1 MRDIDRQA
9 AARALRSTGFNFLR
23 RGADLTLSMSGAR
36 WRLVDESPETFI
48 FRPVGPSGAPLPSL
62 PGDEMVLRLADVEGI
77 TWDRLPR
84 QQYRSQ
90 IRFHFHSGELW
101 TFSARLDDS
110 LLD

>member
-9 AARALRSTGFNFLR
+9 AARVLRSTGFNFLR

-36 WRLVDESPETFI
+36 WRLVDETPETFT
-48 FRPVGPSGAPLPSL
+48 FRPVGPSGAPLPSQ
-62 PGDEMVLRLADVEGI
+62 PGEEMVLRLAEVEGI
-77 TWDRLPR
+77 TWDRLPK

-90 IRFHFHSGELW
+90 VRFHFHSGELW

>member
-9 AARALRSTGFNFLR
+9 ATRVLRSTGFNFLR
-23 RGADLTLSMSGAR
+23 RGADLTLSMSGAK
-36 WRLVDESPETFI
+36 WRLVDETPETFT
-48 FRPVGPSGAPLPSL
+48 FRPVGPSGDPLPPL
-62 PGDEMVLRLADVEGI
+62 PGEEMTLSLADVERI

-84 QQYRSQ
+84 QQHRSQ
-90 IRFHFHSGELW
+90 VRFHFHTGELW